1 MRGNSLTGVGSWNWI
16 IIWTLVPIRRI
27 PRPLHLI
34 TVGSRCSQ
42 GISNIGKSYAL
53 WPCHNPFFS
62 ERSLSLPLAEWRR
75 TLTKSGIAGT
85 FQLHSE
91 ALPFRAVLRGLLERT
106 NRQPPMVSYSFKS
119 RTAGPRLIHR
129 LGCPE
134 LFYLQHCKHCQRS
147 LFARVATRSYFV
159 PPKLGAG
166 SHEGVL
172 SP

>member
-1 MRGNSLTGVGSWNWI
+1 M
-16 IIWTLVPIRRI
+16 PIRRI

-42 GISNIGKSYAL
+42 GISNRANPIRCGHVTIPSSLNVLSASRSRSGGGHSPSPVLPAL
-53 WPCHNPFFS
+53 FS
-62 ERSLSLPLAEWRR
+62 CTPRPLR
-75 TLTKSGIAGT
+75 
-85 FQLHSE
+85 
-91 ALPFRAVLRGLLERT
+91 FRAVLRGLLERT
-106 NRQPPMVSYSFKS
+106 NRQPPMVSYSLKS
-119 RTAGPRLIHR
+119 RTAGFRLIHR

-147 LFARVATRSYFV
+147 LFARVAARSYFV